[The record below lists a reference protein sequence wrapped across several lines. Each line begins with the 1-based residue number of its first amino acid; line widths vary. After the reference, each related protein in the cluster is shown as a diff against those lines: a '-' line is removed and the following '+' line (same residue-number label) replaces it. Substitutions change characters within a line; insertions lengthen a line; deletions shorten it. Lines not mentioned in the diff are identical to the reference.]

1 MVCRVELLCIG
12 NEILIGKTLNT
23 NAHWLSQKI
32 TGLGAEVTRV
42 TVVEDDVEAI
52 GSALHEILGR
62 RPDLVLTSG
71 GLGPTFDDKTLEAFS
86 RAFNRPLRL
95 NRHALRLVRSRY
107 RRILEVRNPRL
118 TPPQLKMAKLPQGA
132 KAITNPV
139 GTAPAVTLTEGE
151 VKFIILP
158 GVPEEL
164 QSIFNRSVSA
174 EIRKMAGR
182 RFFYEA
188 SYIVSGILESQI
200 APLIDQVMNRSP
212 EVYVKSH
219 AKVGEGRD
227 GSFIELHFSSRAGHS
242 RRAKHNVL
250 RAIEVTTELLGGVA
264 LTRLSSR
271 D

>member
-1 MVCRVELLCIG
+1 LACRVELLCIG

-32 TGLGAEVTRV
+32 TRLGAEVRRV

-52 GSALHEILGR
+52 RTALHEILGR

-95 NRHALRLVRSRY
+95 NRHALKLVRSRY
-107 RRILEVRNPRL
+107 RRILGVKNPQL
-118 TPPQLKMAKLPQGA
+118 TAPQLKMAKLPSGA
-132 KAITNPV
+132 KAISNPV
-139 GTAPAVTLTEGE
+139 GTAPAVTLKEGK
-151 VKFIILP
+151 VMFIILP

-188 SYIVSGILESQI
+188 SYIISGILESQI
-200 APLIDQVMNRSP
+200 APIIDQVMNRSP
-212 EVYVKSH
+212 DVYVKSH
-219 AKVGEGRD
+219 ARVGEGRKD
-227 GSFIELHFSSRAGHS
+227 SFIELHFSSRAGYS
-242 RRAKHNVL
+242 RRAEHNVL
-250 RAIEVTTELLGGVA
+250 RAIELATELLGGLA
-264 LTRLSSR
+264 LGSSLL
-271 D
+271 